1 MTDVWIDTDPSI
13 GVPLHEADDGFALI
27 QAFHSPEL
35 RLRGL
40 STTYGNAGLA
50 TTTRIA
56 RDMTARFGGPAG
68 LTEAHVYPGAA
79 SARDL
84 GQPTAAT
91 AALRAA
97 LAERPLTYL
106 ALAPLTNLATL
117 LTLHPEAARRIERV
131 IFVGGRSPGVR
142 FRAGRWNPYEFTDGN
157 FHKDNAAAAILL
169 AVGPAVTLVP
179 VECALQLL
187 LTPRELAR
195 IGREGG
201 PSGHY
206 LATKA
211 RLWMNLWR
219 LCFAVEGAVI
229 FDCFAVLAAT
239 HPRLLETERR
249 YASITHDPPGAA
261 AVNPR
266 NVHLLA
272 SAEAGSKP
280 TREVAFCRRPLPAA
294 RAVLLRQLI
303 GKNRRDKR
311 SRRRKGSGGNQL
323 LPAGIDNE
331 SKPFEGAGSQEGY
344 ISRLGKNDLINRK
357 MFVHPENRKADAS
370 GDGLTVHHRERQIL
384 LSRLTPIFSRV
395 LDGIQVYSL
404 PVSTRAR
411 GTTTD

>member
-13 GVPLHEADDGFALI
+13 GVPLHEADDGFALV
-27 QAFHSPEL
+27 QAFHSPEI
-35 RLRGL
+35 RIRGL

-56 RDMTARFGGPAG
+56 REMAGRFGGAAG
-68 LTEAHVYPGAA
+68 INETHVYAGAA
-79 SARDL
+79 SAREL

-91 AALRAA
+91 EALRAA

-106 ALAPLTNLATL
+106 ALAPLTNLGTF

-157 FHKDNAAAAILL
+157 FHKDHAAAAILL
-169 AVGPAVTLVP
+169 SVGPLLTLVP

-187 LTPRELAR
+187 LTPRELDR

-201 PSGHY
+201 ESGRY

-219 LCFAVEGAVI
+219 LCFAVPGAVI

-239 HPRLLETERR
+239 HPQLLETERR
-249 YASITHDPPGAA
+249 HVSITHDPSGAT
-261 AVNPR
+261 VTNPR

-272 SAEAGSKP
+272 SPAPGEKPAREAL
-280 TREVAFCRRPLPAA
+280 FCRRPLDGA
-294 RAVLLRQLI
+294 RAVLMER
-303 GKNRRDKR
+303 
-311 SRRRKGSGGNQL
+311 L
-323 LPAGIDNE
+323 L
-331 SKPFEGAGSQEGY
+331 
-344 ISRLGKNDLINRK
+344 
-357 MFVHPENRKADAS
+357 
-370 GDGLTVHHRERQIL
+370 
-384 LSRLTPIFSRV
+384 
-395 LDGIQVYSL
+395 
-404 PVSTRAR
+404 AR
-411 GTTTD
+411 PQA

>member
-35 RLRGL
+35 RIRGI

-56 RDMTARFGGPAG
+56 REMAARFGGPAG
-68 LTEAHVYPGAA
+68 ITDSHVHTGAT

-84 GQPTAAT
+84 GKPTAAT
-91 AALRAA
+91 AALLAA
-97 LAERPLTYL
+97 LQERPLTYL
-106 ALAPLTNLATL
+106 ALAPLTNLATF

-131 IFVGGRSPGVR
+131 IFVGGRTPGTR

-169 AVGPAVTLVP
+169 AVGPPLTLVP

-187 LTPRELAR
+187 LTPRELTR

-201 PSGHY
+201 EAGRY

-219 LCFAVEGAVI
+219 FCFAVEGAVI

-239 HPRLLETERR
+239 HPQ
-249 YASITHDPPGAA
+249 
-261 AVNPR
+261 
-266 NVHLLA
+266 LLA
-272 SAEAGSKP
+272 SEKRYAEIYPVNHHDRATSPRQIHLMASREPRTSGAKAVTFCFEPLSK
-280 TREVAFCRRPLPAA
+280 A
-294 RAVLLRQLI
+294 RAVILERLL
-303 GKNRRDKR
+303 GPT
-311 SRRRKGSGGNQL
+311 G
-323 LPAGIDNE
+323 
-331 SKPFEGAGSQEGY
+331 
-344 ISRLGKNDLINRK
+344 
-357 MFVHPENRKADAS
+357 
-370 GDGLTVHHRERQIL
+370 
-384 LSRLTPIFSRV
+384 
-395 LDGIQVYSL
+395 
-404 PVSTRAR
+404 
-411 GTTTD
+411 

>member
-1 MTDVWIDTDPSI
+1 MDVWIDSDPSI

-35 RLRGL
+35 RIRGI

-56 RDMTARFGGPAG
+56 REMAGRFGGPAG
-68 LTEAHVYPGAA
+68 INDTRVHPGAS

-84 GQPTAAT
+84 GKPTAAT
-91 AALRAA
+91 AALRTA

-131 IFVGGRSPGVR
+131 IFVGGRSPGTR

-169 AVGPAVTLVP
+169 AVGPPLTLVP

-187 LTPRELAR
+187 LTPHELTR

-201 PSGHY
+201 DSGHY
-206 LATKA
+206 LATRA

-219 LCFAVEGAVI
+219 LCFAVPGAVV

-239 HPRLLETERR
+239 HPNLLETERR
-249 YASITHDPPGAA
+249 QAVITCDSRRKNPANPRAVHLVASREPAERSGREVVFCTHPQPGA
-261 AVNPR
+261 
-266 NVHLLA
+266 
-272 SAEAGSKP
+272 
-280 TREVAFCRRPLPAA
+280 REVLLERLLGRP
-294 RAVLLRQLI
+294 
-303 GKNRRDKR
+303 
-311 SRRRKGSGGNQL
+311 
-323 LPAGIDNE
+323 
-331 SKPFEGAGSQEGY
+331 
-344 ISRLGKNDLINRK
+344 
-357 MFVHPENRKADAS
+357 
-370 GDGLTVHHRERQIL
+370 
-384 LSRLTPIFSRV
+384 
-395 LDGIQVYSL
+395 
-404 PVSTRAR
+404 
-411 GTTTD
+411 